1 MGGGTSRD
9 DEVTATASRG
19 DAPDSE
25 RGRDAR
31 GSSNNGDLRSGG
43 WFQREDLD
51 GFLHRSWLKA
61 QGFTDRAFE
70 GRPVIGICNSYSELV
85 NCNAHL
91 RDLAEAVRRGVLQ
104 AGGFPLEFPVMSL
117 GESLMKPTTMLYRNL
132 MAMDVEESI
141 RAYPLDG
148 VVLLCGCDKTTPASL
163 LGAASAN
170 VPAIA
175 VTGGPMLTGHWR
187 NQTLGSCTDCW
198 RFHEELRAG
207 RIDRTE
213 WKEIENSISRSSGH
227 CQTMGTASTMACVT
241 EALGMTL
248 PGAAAIP
255 ASDSRRRGVAEA
267 AGRKIV
273 ELVGVGLRPSD
284 VLTRSA
290 FENAI
295 TTLHAIS
302 GSTNG
307 VLHLCALAGRV
318 DVDLPL
324 ELFDELSEK
333 TPWLVNLKPSGKYL
347 MEDFYYAGG
356 LPAVMAELS
365 SRLHLDAV
373 TVANQTVG
381 ENIAGAEV
389 INPDVIAPS
398 DRPLSERGSLV
409 VLRGNLCPDGAVLKR
424 SAAAPELLQ
433 HEGPAVV
440 FEDIADLGARVDDPD
455 LAIDESSVMVLKNAG
470 PVGAPGMP
478 EWGHLPIPAK
488 LLRAGVTDLVRI
500 SDARMSGTSYGAVVL
515 HVAPESAVG
524 GPLAL
529 VRDGDLIRLDVHGRR
544 LDLVVDDAELA
555 ARRRD
560 WRPPGKKDER
570 GYRRLYEDR
579 VLQANEGCDFD
590 FLRGRSAVVEDPATY
605 R

>member
-1 MGGGTSRD
+1 LSITPRSSGDDPNSGGSAMG
-9 DEVTATASRG
+9 AS
-19 DAPDSE
+19 
-25 RGRDAR
+25 
-31 GSSNNGDLRSGG
+31 SSNGLRSRN
-43 WFQREDLD
+43 WFARDDLD

-61 QGFTDRAFE
+61 EGFTDRAFE

-148 VVLLCGCDKTTPASL
+148 VVLLCGCDKTVPASL

-170 VPAIA
+170 VPAIV
-175 VTGGPMLTGHWR
+175 VTGGPMLNGHWR

-207 RIDRTE
+207 RIDRAE
-213 WKEIENSISRSSGH
+213 WRDIENSISRSSGH

-248 PGAAAIP
+248 AGAAAVP
-255 ASDSRRRGVAEA
+255 ASDSRRKGVAES

-273 ELVGVGLRPSD
+273 ELIAAGVRPSD

-295 TTLHAIS
+295 TVLHAIS

-318 DVDLPL
+318 NVDLPL

-333 TPWLVNLKPSGKYL
+333 TPWLVNLKPSGQYL

-356 LPAVMAELS
+356 LPAVMSELS
-365 SRLHLDAV
+365 SRLHLDAL
-373 TVANQTVG
+373 TVDNKTVRD
-381 ENIAGAEV
+381 NIAEAEIV
-389 INPDVIAPS
+389 NTDVIAPA

-409 VLRGNLCPDGAVLKR
+409 VLYGNLCPDGAVLKR
-424 SAAAPELLQ
+424 SAADPKLLQ
-433 HEGPAVV
+433 HQGRAVV
-440 FEDIADLGARVDDPD
+440 FDDIGDLAARVDDPD
-455 LAIDESSVMVLKNAG
+455 LAIDDGSVMVLKNAG

-515 HVAPESAVG
+515 HIAPESAVG

-529 VRDGDLIRLDVHGRR
+529 VRDGDLIRLDVDART
-544 LDLVVDDAELA
+544 LDVMVDEVELDS
-555 ARRRD
+555 RRRS
-560 WRPPGKKDER
+560 WTPPAKKDER
-570 GYRRLYEDR
+570 GYRRLYADR
-579 VLQANEGCDFD
+579 VLQADEGCDFD
-590 FLRGRSAVVEDPATY
+590 FLRGRSPVVEDATTY
-605 R
+605 H